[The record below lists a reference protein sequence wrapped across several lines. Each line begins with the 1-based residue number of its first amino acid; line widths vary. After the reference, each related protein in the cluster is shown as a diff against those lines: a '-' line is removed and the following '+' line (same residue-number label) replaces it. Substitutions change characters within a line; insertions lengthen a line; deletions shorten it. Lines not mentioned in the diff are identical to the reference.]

1 VKTKECTKCHQQ
13 LPDTEEFFHLDKAKV
28 RLGHFVVLSAAC
40 KKCKNEARK
49 PVGKA
54 RRKALKEKGSSEY
67 RLKKARDPNYLAK
80 FKERQKRY
88 KDRINERNRIRYQT
102 KEEVRDYHRKHR
114 SALHQKEADE
124 PSDYYVARL
133 ITKRAPSL
141 NPMEIKLDTELIE
154 TQRAKTKLHRMVYPE
169 YGNRKHRQIPSE

>member
-1 VKTKECTKCHQQ
+1 VKTKECTKCHEY

-40 KKCKNEARK
+40 KGCKNA
-49 PVGKA
+49 
-54 RRKALKEKGSSEY
+54 EKRVYAKQKRERLRAEGSSQY
-67 RLKKARDPNYLAK
+67 QLNKANDPAYMEK

-102 KEEVRDYHRKHR
+102 RDDVKSYHKKHR
-114 SALHQKEADE
+114 SALHQREADLL
-124 PSDYYVARL
+124 SDYYVARL
-133 ITKRAPSL
+133 ITKRAPTL

-154 TQRAKTKLHRMVYPE
+154 TQRAKTKLHRIVYPE
-169 YGNRKHRQIPSE
+169 YGNRKYRKIPE